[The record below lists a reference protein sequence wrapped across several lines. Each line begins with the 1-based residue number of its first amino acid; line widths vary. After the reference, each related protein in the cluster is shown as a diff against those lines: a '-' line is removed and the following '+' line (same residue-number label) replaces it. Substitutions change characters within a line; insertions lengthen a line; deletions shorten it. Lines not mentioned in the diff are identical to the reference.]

1 MLTYGYSLFYVE
13 FSMSKT
19 ISIEPITRIEGHMKV
34 ETHVEGG
41 GKVAGGAQ
49 N

>member
-1 MLTYGYSLFYVE
+1 
-13 FSMSKT
+13 MSKT

-41 GKVAGGAQ
+41 KVAGGT